1 MKAMKKIFLLI
12 VLAVAGAVSA
22 AAQKAE
28 VESFEPAPMDVT
40 AQQYARLD
48 LHGEKCALVKVSVV
62 APNVTFQGN
71 VMGDVQ
77 KRGSEY
83 WVYLTS
89 GTKMVRISADSF
101 LAFMYDFPEPLQG
114 GVTYMLT
121 IEAPQPGGGQAG
133 RPVENYLVLKVQ
145 PANANVFVKVDGM
158 PKNVED
164 GTVTVSLA
172 DGPHTYSVDAVG
184 FARQEGTVTMD
195 GKRESRTITL
205 VSTKPTLTVSATTPG
220 TEIFINDTR
229 KGTDSWSGELMAD
242 TYVVEGR
249 LNGHRTHSQKVTLA
263 EGQNQRLT
271 IPALTPITGSLNV
284 NYKPV
289 DATITIDGREA
300 GVTPNVIRDLL
311 VGTHRVEIS
320 APGYTTATLT
330 ANVTEST
337 PATLTGSLTAKPS
350 DPYADDIALTNEYVW
365 FKDSSTGKRG
375 FKHNGTI
382 VIPARYDRAGNF
394 SEGLASVEIN
404 GKWGFIDKSGN
415 MVIPARYYD
424 AWSFSEGLALVEI
437 NYKRGFIDKSGTL
450 VIPARYDNTWSF
462 SEGLVGV
469 KINGKWG
476 FIDKSGTLVIPARY
490 DYVFDNNGVYG
501 FKNGKAKV
509 ELNGRSF
516 YIDRKGNEV
525 K

>member
-350 DPYADDIALTNEYVW
+350 DPYADDIALTDKYERFLYSGNY
-365 FKDSSTGKRG
+365 GY
-375 FKHNGTI
+375 KHNGTI
-382 VIPARYDRAGNF
+382 VIPARYDWAGLF
-394 SEGLASVEIN
+394 HEGLA
-404 GKWGFIDKSGN
+404 
-415 MVIPARYYD
+415 
-424 AWSFSEGLALVEI
+424 
-437 NYKRGFIDKSGTL
+437 
-450 VIPARYDNTWSF
+450 
-462 SEGLVGV
+462 GV
-469 KINGKWG
+469 VINGKWG

-490 DYVFDNNGVYG
+490 DLAGDFSEGLAVVRTNGKYGFIDKSGNMVIPARYDDVLDPNGVYG

-509 ELNGRSF
+509 KANGRYF
-516 YIDRKGNEV
+516 NIDRNGNEV

>member
-1 MKAMKKIFLLI
+1 M
-12 VLAVAGAVSA
+12 
-22 AAQKAE
+22 
-28 VESFEPAPMDVT
+28 
-40 AQQYARLD
+40 
-48 LHGEKCALVKVSVV
+48 
-62 APNVTFQGN
+62 
-71 VMGDVQ
+71 
-77 KRGSEY
+77 
-83 WVYLTS
+83 
-89 GTKMVRISADSF
+89 
-101 LAFMYDFPEPLQG
+101 
-114 GVTYMLT
+114 
-121 IEAPQPGGGQAG
+121 
-133 RPVENYLVLKVQ
+133 LKVQ

-229 KGTDSWSGELMAD
+229 KGTDSWSGELLAD

-350 DPYADDIALTNEYVW
+350 D
-365 FKDSSTGKRG
+365 
-375 FKHNGTI
+375 
-382 VIPARYDRAGNF
+382 ARYDDVA
-394 SEGLASVEIN
+394 
-404 GKWGFIDKSGN
+404 
-415 MVIPARYYD
+415 Y
-424 AWSFSEGLALVEI
+424 SFSEGLARVEI
-437 NYKRGFIDKSGTL
+437 NDKWGFIDKSGTL
-450 VIPARYDNTWSF
+450 VIPARYDRALHF
-462 SEGLVGV
+462 SEGLAWVEINGKYGFIDKSGTLVIPARYDLAWSFHEGLAWVEINGKYGFIDKSGTLVIPARYDYAGYFSAGLAVV

-490 DYVFDNNGVYG
+490 DKVLDINGVFG

-509 ELNGRSF
+509 ELNGRRF
-516 YIDRKGNEV
+516 YIDKNGNEV